1 MDKEIM
7 RQLLPEKPPEGMLR
21 WVRTQCQDDI
31 ADEYTIFV
39 NERGRQ
45 APEMWELMDNRTK
58 GKSTWMT
65 YCTCTACNESY
76 YTQKVKGFRAFVM
89 AEGED
94 GAFYTAPEGEC
105 LDGVNY
111 IPVAEGDEMNCPFCG
126 NKTKVI
132 HASSLRGGRTKQI
145 QVATL
150 HNISGHAVIVYWLA
164 KKEIHSYGAFMDAT
178 PRYAYALT
186 ESGGLVAYT
195 HRAPGVYG
203 KDVKASKWR
212 AMVTNGERW
221 YNRYSDWGSTNN
233 TKAGTV
239 IYPVADSLDG
249 TTGEKTGLQK
259 YWQAGIRK
267 PVEYLKLWKSWKPVE
282 NLVVAGY
289 THLVSAAVSCDYYDP
304 AYAPKVELGKYMNL
318 KEKRPHKILG
328 ISKQDFKEIS
338 QWDRKPGVE
347 DFKLWRRYRE
357 LGGMLG
363 GYDFL
368 AMCKKLGRNVM
379 STVMDLLEQDKHCDI
394 QRLERYM
401 EKQWLSLGETR
412 LLIDTRNMARKLY
425 GRELTQEEL
434 WPRHLMQ
441 VHDRLAEML
450 AEKEKQAKGMKY
462 QEGFDKVLERF
473 GAIQWTDKELAVI
486 LPKSNGDLIREGS
499 VLRHCVGGYGMDH
512 AEGVDIILFVRHYR
526 RPERPYYTLN
536 ISFKGSE
543 PKEVQLHGYGNERHG
558 PYKQYSHKIPKK
570 VRDFVDRWER
580 EIMLPWWREQQK
592 KEKTA

>member
-21 WVRTQCQDDI
+21 WVQTQCPDGI

-45 APEMWELMDNRTK
+45 APDMWELMDNRTK

-65 YCTCTACNESY
+65 YCKCTACNESY

-94 GAFYTAPEGEC
+94 GEFYTAPEGEC

-111 IPVAEGDEMNCPFCG
+111 IHVAEGDKMNCPFCESR
-126 NKTKVI
+126 TKVI
-132 HASSLRGGRTKQI
+132 HASSLRGGRTKQL

-150 HNISGHAVIVYWLA
+150 HNISGYAVIVYWMA
-164 KKEIHSYGAFMDAT
+164 KKEIHSYGAFMDAE
-178 PRYAYALT
+178 PRYAYVLT
-186 ESGGLVAYT
+186 ETGGIVAYT

-203 KDVKASKWR
+203 KDVGALKWR
-212 AMVTNGERW
+212 AMVNNKERW
-221 YNRYSDWGSTNN
+221 YNQYSDWGSINS

-259 YWQAGIRK
+259 YWQHAIPM
-267 PVEYLKLWKSWKPVE
+267 PVEYLKLWKRWKPVE

-289 THLVSAAVSCDYYDP
+289 TNLVGDAVNCGYYGQE
-304 AYAPKVELGKYMNL
+304 YATKVELAKYMDL
-318 KEKRPHKILG
+318 KEKKPHKILG
-328 ISKQDFKEIS
+328 ISKQDFKRIS
-338 QWDRKPGVE
+338 QWERKPGAK

-357 LGGMLG
+357 LGDMLG

-368 AMCKKLGRNVM
+368 AMCRMRGQHVM
-379 STVMDLLEQDKHCDI
+379 STVMDFLEQDKHCDI
-394 QRLERYM
+394 RKLERYM
-401 EKQWLSLGETR
+401 EKQGLQLGDTR
-412 LLIDTRNMARKLY
+412 LLIDARSMAGKLY

-450 AEKEKQAKGMKY
+450 AEQEKQAKGMKY
-462 QEGFDKVLERF
+462 QAGFDKVLERF

-536 ISFKGSE
+536 ISFDGPE
-543 PKEVQLHGYGNERHG
+543 PEEIQLHGYGNERHG
-558 PYKQYSHKIPKK
+558 SNKQYRHNIPKK

>member
-21 WVRTQCQDDI
+21 WVRTQCLDDI
-31 ADEYTIFV
+31 KDEYTIFV

-45 APEMWELMDNRTK
+45 APEMWELMDNWTV
-58 GKSTWMT
+58 GKSTWRT
-65 YCTCTACNESY
+65 FCTCTACKESY
-76 YTQKVKGFRAFVM
+76 YTKKVPGYRAFIM

-94 GAFYTAPEGEC
+94 GEFYTVPEGEC
-105 LDGVNY
+105 LDGVQY
-111 IPVAEGDEMNCPFCG
+111 IHVAEGDEMYCPFCG
-126 NKTKVI
+126 GKTKVV
-132 HASSLRGGRTKQI
+132 HANSVKGGRTKQI

-150 HNISGHAVIVYWLA
+150 HNISSYAVIVYWLA
-164 KKEIHSYGAFMDAT
+164 KKEIHSYGASMDAE
-178 PRYAYALT
+178 PRYAYVLT
-186 ESGGLVAYT
+186 ETGGIVAYT
-195 HRAPGVYG
+195 HRAPGMCG
-203 KDVKASKWR
+203 KDVRALKWR
-212 AMVTNGERW
+212 AMANNKERW
-221 YNRYSDWGSTNN
+221 YNRYSDWGSINN

-259 YWQAGIRK
+259 YWQHAIPK
-267 PVEYLKLWKSWKPVE
+267 PVEYLKLWQKWKPVE

-289 THLVSAAVSCDYYDP
+289 THLVSAAVNCGYYDP
-304 AYAPKVELGKYMNL
+304 AYAPKVELGKYMNM
-318 KEKRPHKILG
+318 KEKKPHKILG

-338 QWDRKPGVE
+338 QWDRKPGAE

-368 AMCKKLGRNVM
+368 AMCKMRGRNVM

-394 QRLERYM
+394 QKLERYM

-536 ISFKGSE
+536 ISFDGPE
-543 PKEVQLHGYGNERHG
+543 PEEIQLHGYGNERHG
-558 PYKQYSHKIPKK
+558 SNKQYRHKIPKK

>member
-21 WVRTQCQDDI
+21 WVQTQCPDDI
-31 ADEYTIFV
+31 KDEYTVFV

-45 APEMWELMDNRTK
+45 MPQMWELMDNRTV
-58 GKSTWMT
+58 GKSTWRT
-65 YCTCTACNESY
+65 FCTCTACNERY
-76 YTQKVKGFRAFVM
+76 HTKKVPGLRAFIM

-94 GAFYTAPEGEC
+94 GEFYTTPEGEC
-105 LDGVNY
+105 VDGVQY
-111 IPVAEGDEMNCPFCG
+111 IHVAEGDEMYCPFCG
-126 NKTKVI
+126 EKTKVV
-132 HASSLRGGRTKQI
+132 HANSVKGGRTKQI

-150 HNISGHAVIVYWLA
+150 HNISGYAVIVYWLA
-164 KKEIHSYGAFMDAT
+164 KKEIHSYGAFMDAE
-178 PRYAYALT
+178 PRYAYVLT
-186 ESGGLVAYT
+186 ETGGIVAYT
-195 HRAPGVYG
+195 HRAPGMCG
-203 KDVKASKWR
+203 KDVRALKWR
-212 AMVTNGERW
+212 AMVNNKERW
-221 YNRYSDWGSTNN
+221 DNRYSDWGSINN
-233 TKAGTV
+233 TKSGTA

-259 YWQAGIRK
+259 YWQAGMQRPI
-267 PVEYLKLWKSWKPVE
+267 EYLKLWKRWKPVE
-282 NLVVAGY
+282 NIVIAGY
-289 THLVSAAVSCDYYDP
+289 AHLVNAAVNCGYYDP
-304 AYAPKVELGKYMNL
+304 EYAPKVELGKYMNL
-318 KEKRPHKILG
+318 KEKKPHKILG

-338 QWDRKPGVE
+338 QWDRKPGAE

-357 LGGMLG
+357 LGSMLG

-368 AMCKKLGRNVM
+368 TMCRMKGWRVM
-379 STVMDLLEQDKHCDI
+379 STVMDLLEQNKQCDI
-394 QRLERYM
+394 PKLERYM
-401 EKQWLSLGETR
+401 EKQGLSLGETR

-450 AEKEKQAKGMKY
+450 VEKEKQAKGMKY

-536 ISFKGSE
+536 ISFDGPE
-543 PKEVQLHGYGNERHG
+543 PEEIQLHGYGNERHG
-558 PYKQYSHKIPKK
+558 SNKQYRHKIPQK

>member
-21 WVRTQCQDDI
+21 WVRTQCPDDI
-31 ADEYTIFV
+31 KDEYTVFV

-45 APEMWELMDNRTK
+45 MPQMWELMDNWTV
-58 GKSTWMT
+58 GKSTWRT
-65 YCTCTACNESY
+65 FCTCTACKESY
-76 YTQKVKGFRAFVM
+76 YTKKVPGYRAFIM

-111 IPVAEGDEMNCPFCG
+111 IPVEEGDEMNCPFCG
-126 NKTKVI
+126 SKTKVI
-132 HASSLRGGRTKQI
+132 HASSLRGGRTKRL

-150 HNISGHAVIVYWLA
+150 HNISGYAVIVYWLA
-164 KKEIHSYGAFMDAT
+164 QKEIHSYGAFMDAE
-178 PRYAYALT
+178 PRYAYVLT
-186 ESGGLVAYT
+186 ESGGIVAYT

-203 KDVKASKWR
+203 KDVRALKWR
-212 AMVTNGERW
+212 AMANNKERW
-221 YNRYSDWGSTNN
+221 DNRYSDWGSINN

-259 YWQAGIRK
+259 YWQHAIPK
-267 PVEYLKLWKSWKPVE
+267 PVEYLKLWQKWKPVE

-289 THLVSAAVSCDYYDP
+289 TNLVGGAVNCGYYDP
-304 AYAPKVELGKYMNL
+304 EYAPKVELAKYMDL
-318 KEKRPHKILG
+318 KEKKPHKILG
-328 ISKQDFKEIS
+328 ISKPDFKRIS
-338 QWDRKPGVE
+338 QWERKPGAK
-347 DFKLWRRYRE
+347 DFKLWRRYRK
-357 LGGMLG
+357 LGGVLG

-368 AMCKKLGRNVM
+368 AMCRMRGWHVM
-379 STVMDLLEQDKHCDI
+379 STVMDFLEQDKHCDI
-394 QRLERYM
+394 QKLERYM
-401 EKQWLSLGETR
+401 EKQGLQLGDTR
-412 LLIDTRNMARKLY
+412 LLIDARRMSRELY
-425 GRELTQEEL
+425 YRELTQEEL

-441 VHDRLAEML
+441 AHDRLAEMSV
-450 AEKEKQAKGMKY
+450 EQKKQWKATEY
-462 QEGFDKVLERF
+462 QAGFDRVLEKF
-473 GAIQWTDKELAVI
+473 KAIQWTDKDLTVL
-486 LPKSNGDLIREGS
+486 LPGCNSDLVREGS
-499 VLRHCVGGYGMDH
+499 VLRHCVGGYGEQH
-512 AEGVDIILFVRHYR
+512 AKGESIILFVRHYR

>member
-21 WVRTQCQDDI
+21 WVRTQCPDGI

-45 APEMWELMDNRTK
+45 APDMWELMDNRTK

-65 YCTCTACNESY
+65 YCKCTACNESY
-76 YTQKVKGFRAFVM
+76 YTKKVKGFRAFVM
-89 AEGED
+89 AKGED
-94 GAFYTAPEGEC
+94 GEFYTAPEGEC

-111 IPVAEGDEMNCPFCG
+111 IHVAEGDKMNCPFCESR
-126 NKTKVI
+126 TKVI
-132 HASSLRGGRTKQI
+132 HASSLRGGRTKQL

-150 HNISGHAVIVYWLA
+150 HNISGYAVIVYWLA
-164 KKEIHSYGAFMDAT
+164 KKEIHSYGAFMDAE
-178 PRYAYALT
+178 PRYAYVLT
-186 ESGGLVAYT
+186 ETGGIVAYT

-203 KDVKASKWR
+203 KDVGALKWR
-212 AMVTNGERW
+212 AMVNNKERW
-221 YNRYSDWGSTNN
+221 YNQYSDWGSINS

-259 YWQAGIRK
+259 YWQHAIPM
-267 PVEYLKLWKSWKPVE
+267 PVEYLKLWKRWKPVE

-289 THLVSAAVSCDYYDP
+289 TNLVGDAVNCGYYGQE
-304 AYAPKVELGKYMNL
+304 YATKVELAKYMDL
-318 KEKRPHKILG
+318 KEKKPHKILG
-328 ISKQDFKEIS
+328 ISKQDFKRIS
-338 QWDRKPGVE
+338 QWERKPGAE

-357 LGGMLG
+357 LGDMLG

-368 AMCKKLGRNVM
+368 AMCRMRGQHVM
-379 STVMDLLEQDKHCDI
+379 STVMDFLEQDKHCDI
-394 QRLERYM
+394 RKLERYM
-401 EKQWLSLGETR
+401 EKQGLQLGDTR
-412 LLIDTRNMARKLY
+412 LLIDARSMAGKLY

-450 AEKEKQAKGMKY
+450 AEQEKQAKGMKY
-462 QEGFDKVLERF
+462 QAGFDKVLERF

-536 ISFKGSE
+536 ISFDGPE
-543 PKEVQLHGYGNERHG
+543 PEEIQLHGYGNERHG
-558 PYKQYSHKIPKK
+558 SNKQYRHNIPKK

>member
-21 WVRTQCQDDI
+21 WVRTQCPDDI
-31 ADEYTIFV
+31 KDEYTVFV

-45 APEMWELMDNRTK
+45 MPQMWELMDNRTV
-58 GKSTWMT
+58 GKSTWRT
-65 YCTCTACNESY
+65 FCTCTACKESY
-76 YTQKVKGFRAFVM
+76 YTKKVPGYRAFIM

-94 GAFYTAPEGEC
+94 GEFYTAPEGE
-105 LDGVNY
+105 GVDDVHY
-111 IPVAEGDEMNCPFCG
+111 IHVTEGDEMNCPFCG
-126 NKTKVI
+126 SKTKVI
-132 HASSLRGGRTKQI
+132 HASSLRGGRTKQL

-150 HNISGHAVIVYWLA
+150 HNISGYAVIVYWLA
-164 KKEIHSYGAFMDAT
+164 KKEIHSYGAYMDAT

-233 TKAGTV
+233 TKAGTI

-259 YWQAGIRK
+259 YWQEGIRK

-289 THLVSAAVSCDYYDP
+289 THLVNAAVSCDYYDP

-318 KEKRPHKILG
+318 KEKKPHKILG

-338 QWDRKPGVE
+338 QWDRKPGAG

-357 LGGMLG
+357 LGGMIG

-368 AMCKKLGRNVM
+368 AMCKMRGRNVM

-394 QRLERYM
+394 QKLERYM

-462 QEGFDKVLERF
+462 QAGFDKVLERF

-486 LPKSNGDLIREGS
+486 LPKSNGDLIREGD

-536 ISFKGSE
+536 ISFDGPE
-543 PKEVQLHGYGNERHG
+543 PEEIQLHGYGNERHG
-558 PYKQYSHKIPKK
+558 SNKQYRHNIPKK